1 MKKRFLS
8 IFLSS
13 AMALS
18 LLSGCAG
25 GGSSAESTTVAANSG
40 ESAAGDSVAI
50 DNAAGGDKAFA
61 GQTLSVLYMS
71 SVYADAAK
79 SMVAEFEEKTGAKV
93 EVVDF
98 PYTTLHEKALLD
110 LTSGTGSYDV
120 IDVASQWDGEF
131 APYMTDLSSY
141 IEKDGYKM
149 DEFIDKVLENSG
161 TWQGVTT
168 GIPNASTPQLFAYR
182 TDLLPNGLPDTWA
195 EYRELAKANTKP
207 NEGLYGISVSAT
219 TGQLGGVFDYV
230 LWSMGGSWADEDW
243 NVTIDSPET
252 REALKHLKEIQD
264 YADPAILS
272 WGTEESIKAFLDGK
286 AAICETWPTLGL
298 VQAADDETQSKVA
311 GKWALDT
318 IPYEK
323 TGTTLLSAWDLSI
336 PDSSKNKDLAWEWIK
351 MYTSAEMQNRFYKD
365 YGILS
370 PRKAFWEQDGIKGTY
385 MDTVRKALDTANLWW
400 RIPASTEVDTM
411 LNTVVSEYMSGQ
423 TELEAAVKKM
433 EEGIKAALE
442 SAPPEAG
449 TKNYN
454 R

>member
-1 MKKRFLS
+1 MKKKVLS
-8 IFLSS
+8 VLLCA
-13 AMALS
+13 AMVTS
-18 LLSGCAG
+18 LAVGCGGKKDDGDAAKTDSG
-25 GGSSAESTTVAANSG
+25 
-40 ESAAGDSVAI
+40 
-50 DNAAGGDKAFA
+50 KPFA
-61 GQTLSVLYMS
+61 GEKLTVLYMS

-79 SMVAEFEEKTGAKV
+79 DMVEEFEEQTGATV

-131 APYMTDLSSY
+131 APYMTELTDF
-141 IEKDGYKM
+141 IEKDNYNM
-149 DEFIDKVLENSG
+149 DEFIEKVLENSG
-161 TWQGVTT
+161 TWQGTVT

-182 TDLLPNGLPDTWA
+182 TDLLPDGLPDTWE
-195 EYRELAKANTKP
+195 EYREMAKAQTDPEK
-207 NEGLYGISVSAT
+207 GMYGISVSAT

-230 LWSMGGSWADEDW
+230 LWSMGGAWADEDW

-252 REALKHLKEIQD
+252 REALEHLKEIQK
-264 YADPAILS
+264 YADPSILS
-272 WGTEESIKAFLDGK
+272 WGTEESIKAFLDGN
-286 AAICETWPTLGL
+286 AAVCETWPTLGL
-298 VQAADDETQSKVA
+298 VQAADDEAQSKVA
-311 GKWALDT
+311 GKWALST
-318 IPYEK
+318 IPYGK

-336 PDSSKNKDLAWEWIK
+336 PSSSKNQELAWEWVK
-351 MYTSAEMQNRFYKD
+351 MYTSAEKQNEFYEK

-385 MDTVRKALDTANLWW
+385 MDTVREALDTANLWW

-423 TELEAAVKKM
+423 IELEEAVKKM
-433 EEGIKAALE
+433 DKGIEDALKN
-442 SAPPEAG
+442 APPEEG

-454 R
+454 L

>member
-1 MKKRFLS
+1 MKKKVLS
-8 IFLSS
+8 VLLCA
-13 AMALS
+13 AMVTS
-18 LLSGCAG
+18 LVVGCGGKKDDGDAAKTDSG
-25 GGSSAESTTVAANSG
+25 
-40 ESAAGDSVAI
+40 
-50 DNAAGGDKAFA
+50 KPFA
-61 GQTLSVLYMS
+61 GEKLTVLYMS

-79 SMVAEFEEKTGAKV
+79 DMVEEFEEQTGATV

-131 APYMTDLSSY
+131 APYMTELTDF
-141 IEKDGYKM
+141 IEKDNYNM
-149 DEFIDKVLENSG
+149 DEFIEKVLENSG
-161 TWQGVTT
+161 TWQGTVT

-182 TDLLPNGLPDTWA
+182 TDLLPDGLPDTWE
-195 EYRELAKANTKP
+195 EYREMAKAQTDPEN
-207 NEGLYGISVSAT
+207 GMYGISVSAT

-230 LWSMGGSWADEDW
+230 LWSMGGAWADEDW

-252 REALKHLKEIQD
+252 RAALEHLKEIQK
-264 YADPAILS
+264 YADPSILS
-272 WGTEESIKAFLDGK
+272 WGTEESIKAFLDGN
-286 AAICETWPTLGL
+286 AAVCETWPTLGL
-298 VQAADDETQSKVA
+298 VQAADDEAQSKVA
-311 GKWALDT
+311 GKWALST
-318 IPYEK
+318 IPYGK

-336 PDSSKNKDLAWEWIK
+336 PSSSKNQELAWEWVK
-351 MYTSAEMQNRFYKD
+351 MYTSAEKQNEFYEK

-385 MDTVRKALDTANLWW
+385 MDTVREALDTANLWW

-423 TELEAAVKKM
+423 IELEEAVKKM
-433 EEGIKAALE
+433 DKGIEDALKN
-442 SAPPEAG
+442 APPEEG

-454 R
+454 L